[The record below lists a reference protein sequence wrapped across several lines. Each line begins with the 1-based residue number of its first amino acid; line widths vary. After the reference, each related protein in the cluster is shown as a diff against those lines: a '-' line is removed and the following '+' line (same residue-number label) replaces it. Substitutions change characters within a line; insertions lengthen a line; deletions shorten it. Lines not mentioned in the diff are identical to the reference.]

1 LVGRSLSHPAAISR
15 FSFEETRARVGRF
28 RDDEGWLVRHQNERG
43 ARITSGKRRRGKLL
57 V

>member
-28 RDDEGWLVRHQNERG
+28 RDDEGWYG
-43 ARITSGKRRRGKLL
+43 TKREGCPN
-57 V
+57 